1 MGSDLHRGANQSTS
15 RNHATRY
22 VTVSRISAGWYRAD
36 VVQRLSEK
44 FWRTFTDLLF
54 EKVSATTESEAML
67 PDRQT
72 FEEALAYA
80 RLPRPAVVN
89 GTVSGIDLH
98 IGSPDVNPDQA
109 ISIPIKYSKAT
120 MKARP
125 PSLSKAWKAAM
136 DLQGPQPGADSYRDM
151 GANQLMASLTEQ
163 RQSQGG
169 KLDPADIAA
178 MVSADIK
185 QHSTYVIKKQEPTAN
200 TATQATQATQ
210 QDPDFVDPE
219 EGGDGGTAAP
229 PADEEEAEEEF
240 VAKEDIVKAWRFGST
255 WVPMEA
261 DMFEPLVT
269 DKGVEVL
276 NFIPTANV
284 SAPLSGVRLMV
295 RSNGIT

>member
-1 MGSDLHRGANQSTS
+1 
-15 RNHATRY
+15 
-22 VTVSRISAGWYRAD
+22 
-36 VVQRLSEK
+36 
-44 FWRTFTDLLF
+44 
-54 EKVSATTESEAML
+54 ML

-72 FEEALAYA
+72 FEEALAQA
-80 RLPRPAVVN
+80 RQPRPTIVN

-109 ISIPIKYSKAT
+109 ITIPIKYSKAT

-136 DLQGPQPGADSYRDM
+136 DLQGPQSGADSYRDM

-163 RQSQGG
+163 SESQGGG

-178 MVSADIK
+178 MISADIK
-185 QHSTYVIKKQEPTAN
+185 QHSTYVVKTQPPAPISG
-200 TATQATQATQ
+200 TQATQATQ
-210 QDPDFVDPE
+210 ASQRDPDFVDPE
-219 EGGDGGTAAP
+219 ADAGAGGEVP
-229 PADEEEAEEEF
+229 PPEEEEDEEF

-261 DMFEPLVT
+261 DTFEPLIT
-269 DKGVEVL
+269 DKGVEIL

-284 SAPLSGVRLMV
+284 SHESGF
-295 RSNGIT
+295 SY